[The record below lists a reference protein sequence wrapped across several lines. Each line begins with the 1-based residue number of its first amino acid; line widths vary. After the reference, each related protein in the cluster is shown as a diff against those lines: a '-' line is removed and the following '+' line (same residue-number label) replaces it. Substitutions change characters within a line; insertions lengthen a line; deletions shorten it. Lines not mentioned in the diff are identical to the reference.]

1 LKALLH
7 LFATGDHTLGMPM
20 LRASGPL
27 TLSNADRAL
36 VAGGSGCDLSE
47 LTFIDTYGLV
57 VAAVS
62 ALDAIQHGHED
73 AVTRPKRDALAE
85 HLSYMGVARTLDH
98 LGIRHDLPDRDPAD
112 LPEVVTPL
120 QIVTRVGD
128 LDGPSDLLHAQLR
141 SKVDPQVLDALTT
154 ALWEL
159 GANAIE
165 HSGSHAVVAGQVYR
179 HGLAP
184 DHNDKIQ
191 IVVGDTGRGVRAS
204 FLETRKHVPADD
216 AAAID
221 LALTHM
227 VSSVP
232 DPARG
237 QGLSTTSKEAV
248 GLQGGFVIRS
258 GLAKLRE
265 ERWESNAQ
273 SVPQLPGTVVA
284 VSIPLWPGDS

>member
-1 LKALLH
+1 MSKLH
-7 LFATGDHTLGMPM
+7 A
-20 LRASGPL
+20 RGPL
-27 TLSNADRAL
+27 TLGNADGAL
-36 VAGGSGCDLSE
+36 HPDGTGCDLSG

-57 VAAVS
+57 LSAVS
-62 ALDAIQHGHED
+62 ALDAIQQGQ
-73 AVTRPKRDALAE
+73 AAALTRPERDSVAE
-85 HLSYMGVARTLDH
+85 HLSYMGIARALDE
-98 LGIRHDLPDRDPAD
+98 LGVHHDLPTLDPANR
-112 LPEVVTPL
+112 PEVVTPL
-120 QIVTRVGD
+120 QIVARVGD

-141 SKVDPQVLDALTT
+141 HKVDPQVLDALTT

-179 HGLAP
+179 RGLAP

-204 FLETRKHVPADD
+204 FMDTEIHHPADD
-216 AAAID
+216 EAAIK

-232 DPARG
+232 DPGRG
-237 QGLSTTSKEAV
+237 QGLTTTSKEAV
-248 GLQGGFVIRS
+248 GLQGNFVIRS
-258 GLAKLRE
+258 GVAKLRE
-265 ERWESNAQ
+265 ERWDYNSLT
-273 SVPQLPGTVVA
+273 VPHLPGTVVA